1 VERCG
6 DGTYAARAQSLKA
19 TLISNPIAGKM
30 ASRDHPT
37 EVVHLLEGHGWEV
50 DVHRSRSPGDA
61 TRIARVAVAAGDD
74 IVIVAGGDGTINEAV
89 QALAG
94 TTTAL
99 GFLPYGTVNV
109 WAREIGLPLS
119 PRDAALSLLS
129 GRTETLDLG
138 IANDRYFLLMAGIGF
153 DGEVVRRARKV
164 ERYKPRFGVLPYV
177 AVSLATAT
185 RYRGMDVELR
195 YDGVIRRVQ
204 ALMLVLGNTRLYGG
218 RFRFTPDAV
227 ATDGWLDVCI
237 VKGGGPFALARQ
249 SIPLLIGGSTAFSD
263 VEMFRVRELFVR
275 GNGPAPLQLDGEL
288 VGSIPAHFRVAPRA
302 LRVIVPS
309 EFDSELI
316 A

>member
-1 VERCG
+1 
-6 DGTYAARAQSLKA
+6 
-19 TLISNPIAGKM
+19 M
-30 ASRDHPT
+30 ASRDHLT
-37 EVVHLLEGHGWEV
+37 EVIHVLERHGWNV
-50 DVHRSRSPGDA
+50 DVQRSRGPGDA
-61 TRIARVAVAAGDD
+61 TRIARGAVEAGHDAA
-74 IVIVAGGDGTINEAV
+74 IVAGGDGTLNEAV

-94 TTTAL
+94 TSTAL

-119 PRDAALSLLS
+119 PRDAALALIS

-153 DGEVVRRARKV
+153 DGEVVRRARRV
-164 ERYKPRFGVLPYV
+164 ERYKQRFGILPYV

-185 RYRGMDVELR
+185 RYRGVDVELR

-218 RFRFTPDAV
+218 RFRFTPNAV
-227 ATDGWLDVCI
+227 ATDGWLDLCI
-237 VKGGGPFALARQ
+237 VKGRGPLALARQ
-249 SIPLLIGGSTAFSD
+249 SLPLLIQGSTAFSD
-263 VEMFRVRELFVR
+263 VETLRVRELIVR
-275 GNGPAPLQLDGEL
+275 GNRSAPLQLDGEL
-288 VGSIPAHFRVAPRA
+288 VGSTPAHFRVAPRA

-309 EFDSELI
+309 DFDSELI

>member
-1 VERCG
+1 M
-6 DGTYAARAQSLKA
+6 KA
-19 TLISNPIAGKM
+19 TLISNPSAGKM
-30 ASRDHPT
+30 ASRDHLT
-37 EVVHLLEGHGWEV
+37 EVVHLLERHGWNI
-50 DVHRSRSPGDA
+50 DVHRSRGRGDA
-61 TRIARVAVAAGDD
+61 TRIAREAVGHGDD
-74 IVIVAGGDGTINEAV
+74 VVIAAGGDGTINESV

-94 TTTAL
+94 STTAL
-99 GFLPYGTVNV
+99 GFLPYGTANV

-119 PRDAALSLLS
+119 PMDAALSLLS

-153 DGEVVRRARKV
+153 DGEVVRRAQRV
-164 ERYKPRFGVLPYV
+164 ERYKHRFGVLPYV
-177 AVSLATAT
+177 AVTLATAT
-185 RYRGMDVELR
+185 FYRGVDVELR

-227 ATDGWLDVCI
+227 ATDGWLDLCI
-237 VKGGGPFALARQ
+237 VKGRGPLALARQ
-249 SIPLLIGGSTAFSD
+249 SIPLLINGSTAFGD
-263 VEMFRVRELFVR
+263 VETLRVRELIVR
-275 GNGPAPLQLDGEL
+275 GDGPAPIQLDGEPM
-288 VGSIPAHFRVAPRA
+288 GSIPAHFRVAPRA

>member
-1 VERCG
+1 L
-6 DGTYAARAQSLKA
+6 RA
-19 TLISNPIAGKM
+19 TVISNPTAGKM
-30 ASRDHPT
+30 ASRDHLT
-37 EVVHLLEGHGWEV
+37 EALRVLEGDGWDVE
-50 DVHRSRSPGDA
+50 VHRSRGPGDA
-61 TRIARVAVAAGDD
+61 TRIAREAVRAKRDAL
-74 IVIVAGGDGTINEAV
+74 IVAGGDGTINEAV

-94 TTTAL
+94 TSTAL

-119 PRDAALSLLS
+119 PRDAAVSLLS

-153 DGEVVRRARKV
+153 DSEVVRRARRL
-164 ERYKPRFGVLPYV
+164 ERFKSRFGILPYV
-177 AVSLATAT
+177 AVTLATAT
-185 RYRGMDVELR
+185 FYRGVDVELR

-218 RFRFTPDAV
+218 RYRFTPEAV
-227 ATDGWLDVCI
+227 ATDGWLDLCI
-237 VKGGGPFALARQ
+237 IKGRGPLAMARQ
-249 SIPLLIGGSTAFSD
+249 SIPILVAGTTTFSD
-263 VEMFRVRELFVR
+263 VEVIRVRDLIVR
-275 GNGPAPLQLDGEL
+275 GDEQAPLQLDGEL
-288 VGSIPAHFRVAPRA
+288 IGHTPTHFRVAPRA